1 MADIL
6 ETILLHKAGEVTQR
20 RQQRP
25 LAQLQEALAQC
36 SATFG
41 FVDAIETH
49 IRSERAAVIAEV
61 KKASPSKGVIRAHFD
76 PEQIATSY
84 ANHGASCLSVLTDE
98 SFFQGHDDYLMKA
111 KRASNL
117 PCLRKD
123 FIVDAY
129 QIYEARIIGADAILL
144 IVAALTD
151 AQLEEFSSLAHE
163 LGMDVLVEVHD
174 QSELARALPL
184 PCRLIGINN
193 RNLRTFETSLQT
205 TIGLLDTIG
214 DDKIIVTESGIHEP
228 QDVALMREHDVH
240 TFLVGEAFMR
250 AEEPGEKLKT
260 LFQL

>member
-6 ETILLHKAGEVTQR
+6 ETILQHKAGEVTQR
-20 RQQRP
+20 QQQRP
-25 LAQLQEALAQC
+25 LVQLQEALAQC
-36 SATFG
+36 PSTLG
-41 FVDAIETH
+41 FVDAIEAH
-49 IRSERAAVIAEV
+49 IRADRAAVIAEV
-61 KKASPSKGVIRAHFD
+61 KKASPSKGVIREHFN

-84 ANHGASCLSVLTDE
+84 AKHGASCLSVLTDE
-98 SFFQGHDDYLMKA
+98 SFFQGHDDYLMQA
-111 KRASNL
+111 KQASKL

-123 FIVDAY
+123 FIIDTY

-151 AQLEEFSSLAHE
+151 AQLHEFSSLAHE

-174 QSELARALPL
+174 KSELARALPL
-184 PCRLIGINN
+184 PCRLVGINN

-205 TIGLLDTIG
+205 TIGLLDPIA
-214 DDKIIVTESGIHEP
+214 DDKIVVTESGIHEP
-228 QDVALMREHDVH
+228 QDVALMREHEVH

-250 AEEPGEKLKT
+250 AEEPGEKLRT

>member
-36 SATFG
+36 PATFG

-151 AQLEEFSSLAHE
+151 AQLDEFSSLAHE

-214 DDKIIVTESGIHEP
+214 DDKIVVTESGIHQP